1 VRDGIGSVVPFEEM
15 ATEDEILRA
24 YEAEFGPQPPAHRN
38 RGFWL
43 VIGVLLAAGA
53 FLVVEILAH
62 RPLANTIGHAQA
74 TLRLA
79 QGAAEAVRSETGGFA
94 EADAAGLATAAP
106 SLRFRD
112 PGEPSGGLDE
122 VSVAASGRIWAAAV
136 QARPGACFYLRLEV
150 GADPRYGSGTECTG
164 EAALRAAEPR
174 W

>member
-1 VRDGIGSVVPFEEM
+1 MPYPRGV

-24 YEAEFGPQPPAHRN
+24 YEAEFHPEPPARGN

-43 VIGVLLAAGA
+43 VIGVLLAAGV

-74 TLRLA
+74 TLRRA
-79 QGAAEAVRSETGGFA
+79 QEAAVAIRSETGGFA

-106 SLRFRD
+106 SIRFR
-112 PGEPSGGLDE
+112 PRREPSAGLDD
-122 VSVAASGRIWAAAV
+122 VSVAASDRTWAAAV

-150 GADPRYGSGTECTG
+150 GEDPRYGSGSECSG
-164 EAALRAAEPR
+164 EAALLAAEPR

>member
-1 VRDGIGSVVPFEEM
+1 M

-24 YEAEFGPQPPAHRN
+24 YEAEFRPEPPARSN

-62 RPLANTIGHAQA
+62 RPLADTIGHAQA
-74 TLRLA
+74 TLRRA
-79 QGAAEAVRSETGGFA
+79 QTAAEAIRTDTGGFTV
-94 EADAAGLATAAP
+94 ADAAGLSAAAP
-106 SLRFRD
+106 GLRF
-112 PGEPSGGLDE
+112 SGASDRSAGLDD
-122 VSVAASGRIWAAAV
+122 VSVAASDRIWAGAV

-150 GADPRYGSGTECTG
+150 GEDPRYGSGEVCTG
-164 EAALRAAEPR
+164 EAALGAAKPR